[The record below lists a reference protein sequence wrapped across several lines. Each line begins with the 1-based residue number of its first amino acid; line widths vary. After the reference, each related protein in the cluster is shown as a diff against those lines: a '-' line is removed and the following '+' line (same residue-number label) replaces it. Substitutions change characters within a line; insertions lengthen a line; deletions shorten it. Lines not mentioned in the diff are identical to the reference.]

1 MRRALRWGARRRRTA
16 GESERGAAAV
26 EFALVVPILLVLL
39 FGIVNFGQYL
49 SVRQTATQ
57 AAAEGARAAAVTVAG
72 GNPTTNGVAAMNN
85 ALSGTGSTCG
95 HGATCTISI
104 VACGTVQCAHAT
116 VTINFDPLIGG
127 FPDVV
132 LPGTVSYTAVAEVN

>member
-1 MRRALRWGARRRRTA
+1 MRRALRRADRRGTD
-16 GESERGAAAV
+16 ERGAAAV
-26 EFALVVPILLVLL
+26 EFALVVPILLILV

-57 AAAEGARAAAVTVAG
+57 AAAEGARAAAVTIAG

-116 VTINFDPLIGG
+116 VTINFDPLVGG
-127 FPDVV
+127 FPNVV